1 MNLQVNSYTWDQP
14 YWQAAPHA
22 VVITFGSLALWRP
35 VASLVFVPCE
45 AVAGLSS
52 SADSA
57 CVVGRGMTT
66 MKNFFG
72 VVLMKGDVKVAVIGY
87 QLGCSEC
94 LL

>member
-1 MNLQVNSYTWDQP
+1 
-14 YWQAAPHA
+14 
-22 VVITFGSLALWRP
+22 
-35 VASLVFVPCE
+35 VFVPCE
-45 AVAGLSS
+45 VVAGLSS

-66 MKNFFG
+66 MKIFFG